1 MTTNIG
7 LGQVF
12 TNSRTF
18 TTNSCLDSISKIRTE
33 LVVVEGEEFCGYLN
47 RPSISCILWRE
58 CLIIYKSKSMKDA
71 ININV

>member
-18 TTNSCLDSISKIRTE
+18 TTNSCLDSISKIRTG
-33 LVVVEGEEFCGYLN
+33 LVVADGKEFCGYLN
-47 RPSISCILWRE
+47 RSSISSILWRE
-58 CLIIYKSKSMKDA
+58 YLIIYESKSMKDA
-71 ININV
+71 INIKV